1 MRTYVISL
9 KRTPDRR
16 QSIERQLRQLGLPYE
31 VIDAVDGKGLT
42 FADRAQY
49 SAQAAVAAIGR
60 ELVPEEIGCAL
71 SHLAVYRRMLEAQA
85 EALILED
92 DAVVGPDLL
101 AVLGSRQLF
110 PSDWE
115 IMLFS
120 HSESRAVPW
129 GKKWVT
135 TKHQAVRFWSRV
147 CLTSGYLLSLGGAE
161 KLLRHAY
168 PIRFPA
174 DVLTG
179 WFRKTGISLYGI
191 VPRCVGLAAFPSTI
205 WAPDDPR
212 HPSRRKTR
220 GDGDADA
227 ARRDS

>member
-16 QSIERQLRQLGLPYE
+16 RSIEGQLLQLGLPYE
-31 VIDAVDGKGLT
+31 VIDAVDGKALT
-42 FADRAQY
+42 NADRAQY
-49 SAQAAVAAIGR
+49 SAQAAVATIGR
-60 ELVPEEIGCAL
+60 ELVPEELGCAL
-71 SHLAVYRRMLEAQA
+71 SHLAVYRHMLEVQD

-92 DAVVGPDLL
+92 DAVVGPELL
-101 AVLGSRQLF
+101 AVLGNRQQF
-110 PSDWE
+110 PAGWE

-120 HSESRAVPW
+120 HSQSRPLPW

-135 TKHQAVRFWSRV
+135 DRHQAVRFWSRV
-147 CLTSGYLLSLGGAE
+147 CLTSGYLLSLRGAA

-205 WAPDDPR
+205 WAPNDPR
-212 HPSRRKTR
+212 HYSRRKTGAGGVADVAK
-220 GDGDADA
+220 GD
-227 ARRDS
+227 S